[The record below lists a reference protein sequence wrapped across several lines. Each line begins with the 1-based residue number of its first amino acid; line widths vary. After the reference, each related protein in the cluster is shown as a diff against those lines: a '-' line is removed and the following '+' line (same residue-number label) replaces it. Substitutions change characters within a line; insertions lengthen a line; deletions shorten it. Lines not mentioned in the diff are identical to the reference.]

1 MVWYEVLL
9 LVLTGALPVPIIV
22 IYIKHFPQIAAID
35 IKELPEEKQH
45 QVKIIMAEQ
54 RLGRRLKRGW
64 MFIQKVLKPL
74 FSLIRT
80 IATSWQQRIA
90 ELEERYKIERLTNK
104 SATESGQESLRF
116 KVDRLVKQAQ
126 DYANQQDY
134 IKAEE
139 VFIGVIK
146 LDPQSIDA
154 FEGLGEVYTKQKK
167 FEEAEEVYKYI
178 LKFIQDQDESE
189 LSLSSIVQDE
199 SEEKRHSLVMNIR
212 ARILYEL
219 ALVYK
224 LQGLVDKQYN
234 TLKEAVEY
242 EENNPK
248 YLDAFLDIC
257 IINKDKKLSR
267 ETFLKLKQVNP
278 DNKKLN
284 EFAERLESLK

>member
-1 MVWYEVLL
+1 M
-9 LVLTGALPVPIIV
+9 PIIV
-22 IYIKHFPQIAAID
+22 IYIKHFPQIVAID
-35 IKELPEEKQH
+35 TKELPEEKQH

-54 RLGRRLKRGW
+54 RLGRRLKRWW

-189 LSLSSIVQDE
+189 LSLSSIVQDG
-199 SEEKRHSLVMNIR
+199 SEENRHSMVMNIR

-234 TLKEAVEY
+234 ALKEAVEY

-278 DNKKLN
+278 DNKKLD
-284 EFAERLESLK
+284 EFAERLEALK